1 MPKTIRLNATLYS
14 IMKIPN
20 KRELQQKASDHSSN
34 IDFKPTRQGD
44 VVATSQRRLSI
55 RPNDVSNETPNDVSV
70 VRRQDISLVR
80 LHDVIEERR
89 DDV

>member
-20 KRELQQKASDHSSN
+20 KRELQQKASDYSSN

-55 RPNDVSNETPNDVSV
+55 RHNDVARTSQMKHPTTSQWYVAKTSHWYVSTM
-70 VRRQDISLVR
+70 S
-80 LHDVIEERR
+80 
-89 DDV
+89 